1 MSGRSKSPRGESP
14 ASSGAPARSK
24 GAPDRSRGAPARS
37 LTFQAKSRGAELF
50 VPEIGHSA
58 RSCDSNQGHSAN
70 SYVRNATFGGRG
82 AGPLPLQIFERAPE
96 SWDGEGLSTVPRD
109 RRGAGLSP
117 APWTRETVE
126 GGVVPTPAPWTRE
139 ARETREGGEYPA
151 LRGPSPPWRPV
162 AKGAVALGRGSPPP
176 PWPMARGTPRGP
188 KRTGRPQHLSV
199 QTARRVGRPVV
210 SAAGIDRAAGEPW
223 KSAGGRPV
231 APWRLC
237 VRASGEHDVWNGWG
251 CRGGRP
257 RSQGFCF
264 ELLAVLIGY
273 TPDTGSCY
281 ERSTASLPSDCQHV
295 VYHSV
300 PSVNVTSHTPC
311 STTE

>member
-1 MSGRSKSPRGESP
+1 
-14 ASSGAPARSK
+14 
-24 GAPDRSRGAPARS
+24 
-37 LTFQAKSRGAELF
+37 
-50 VPEIGHSA
+50 
-58 RSCDSNQGHSAN
+58 
-70 SYVRNATFGGRG
+70 
-82 AGPLPLQIFERAPE
+82 
-96 SWDGEGLSTVPRD
+96 VPRD

-139 ARETREGGEYPA
+139 ARETREGGIPRP
-151 LRGPSPPWRPV
+151 LGPKPPHGVPWP
-162 AKGAVALGRGSPPP
+162 KGAVARGPPP
-176 PWPMARGTPRGP
+176 AAVACGPWDTPWPGAHGP
-188 KRTGRPQHLSV
+188 SSAPFGADGP
-199 QTARRVGRPVV
+199 RVGRPVV

-223 KSAGGRPV
+223 KSAGRRPV

-281 ERSTASLPSDCQHV
+281 ERSTASLPSALPTCGA
-295 VYHSV
+295 
-300 PSVNVTSHTPC
+300 PAPGA
-311 STTE
+311 